1 MKHRMKVLVTRRNLL
16 QRIALACALPLAAAA
31 QPYDTARVVSIGG
44 ATTEIVYALGE
55 ADRLVAR
62 DSTSAYPAEALDL
75 PDIGYMRALAAE
87 GVLSVEPT
95 LILTEP
101 GAGPPETISVLQA
114 ASVPMVLVPAPYS
127 ADGIIAK
134 ITAIGDALG
143 VPDKAQVLADDVRAA
158 LDDVA
163 AQVASD
169 AGAPK
174 RVLFVLSTQGG
185 RIMASGT
192 NTAAD
197 GIIAMAGGINTI
209 DQFEGYR
216 QLTAEA
222 IAVAAPEVVLMMDRG
237 GDHSSTTE
245 TLFAMPEMATT
256 PAAQSGALV
265 KMDGLML
272 LGFGPRTPQAAQ
284 ALHDVLQGQSR

>member
-1 MKHRMKVLVTRRNLL
+1 MRPVIKRRTLM
-16 QRIALACALPLAAAA
+16 QALATTAVACALPLTAVAET
-31 QPYDTARVVSIGG
+31 YDTSRVVAIGG

-101 GAGPPETISVLQA
+101 GAGPPETIAVLQA
-114 ASVPMVLVPAPYS
+114 ASVPMVVVPAPYS
-127 ADGIIAK
+127 AEGILAK

-163 AQVASD
+163 AQVGGDEA
-169 AGAPK
+169 APK

-197 GIIAMAGGINTI
+197 GIIALAGGINAI

-222 IAVAAPEVVLMMDRG
+222 ISVAAPDVVLMMDRE
-237 GDHSSTTE
+237 GDHSATPE
-245 TLFAMPEMATT
+245 ALFAMPEMATT

-265 KMDGLML
+265 RMDGLLL

-284 ALHDVLQGQSR
+284 ALHDVLQEQS

>member
-1 MKHRMKVLVTRRNLL
+1 MKRRSLMLGLVTL
-16 QRIALACALPLAAAA
+16 ALPLGALA
-31 QPYDTARVVSIGG
+31 QPYDTSRVVAIGG
-44 ATTEIVYALGE
+44 ATTEIVYALGA
-55 ADRLVAR
+55 ADKLVAR
-62 DSTSAYPAEALDL
+62 DSTSTFPARAQTL

-87 GVLSVEPT
+87 GVLSVQPT

-114 ASVPMVLVPAPYS
+114 ASVPMVVVPAPFS
-127 ADGIIAK
+127 GEGILAK

-143 VPDKAQVLADDVRAA
+143 MPDKAQMLSDQVRAG

-163 AQVASD
+163 TQVAND
-169 AGAPK
+169 DTAPK

-197 GIIAMAGGINTI
+197 GIIAMAGGINAI

-222 IAVAAPEVVLMMDRG
+222 IAVAAPDVVLMMDRE
-237 GDHSSTTE
+237 GDHASTAE
-245 TLFAMPEMATT
+245 ALFAMPEMATT
-256 PAAQSGALV
+256 PAAQTGALV
-265 KMDGLML
+265 KMDGLLL

-284 ALHDVLQGQSR
+284 ALHDVLQGQS

>member
-1 MKHRMKVLVTRRNLL
+1 MKRRTLMQGL
-16 QRIALACALPLAAAA
+16 AKTAVACALPLAALA
-31 QPYDTARVVSIGG
+31 QAYDTSRIVTIGG
-44 ATTEIVYALGE
+44 ATTEIVFALGE

-62 DSTSAYPAEALDL
+62 DSTSLHPPAAQDL

-87 GVLSVEPT
+87 GVLSVQPT

-101 GAGPPETISVLQA
+101 GAGPPETISVLEA
-114 ASVPMVLVPAPYS
+114 AALPLVVVPAPYS
-127 ADGIIAK
+127 AEGILTK

-143 VPDKAQVLADDVRAA
+143 VPDKAQTLADQVRAE

-163 AQVASD
+163 AQVAND
-169 AGAPK
+169 TDAPK

-197 GIIAMAGGINTI
+197 GIITLAGGINAI

-222 IAVAAPEVVLMMDRG
+222 ISTAAPDVVLMMDRE
-237 GDHSSTTE
+237 GDHSSTAE
-245 TLFAMPEMATT
+245 TLFTMPEMSTT
-256 PAAQSGALV
+256 PAAQTGALV
-265 KMDGLML
+265 KMDGLLL
-272 LGFGPRTPQAAQ
+272 LGFGPRTPKAAQ
-284 ALHDVLQGQSR
+284 ALHDVLQEQS

>member
-1 MKHRMKVLVTRRNLL
+1 MKRRSLMLGLVTL
-16 QRIALACALPLAAAA
+16 ALPLGALA
-31 QPYDTARVVSIGG
+31 QPYDTSRVVAIGG
-44 ATTEIVYALGE
+44 ATTEIVYALGA
-55 ADRLVAR
+55 ADKLVAR
-62 DSTSAYPAEALDL
+62 DSTSTFPARAQTL

-87 GVLSVEPT
+87 GVLSVQPT

-114 ASVPMVLVPAPYS
+114 ASVPMVVVPAPFS
-127 ADGIIAK
+127 GEGILAK

-143 VPDKAQVLADDVRAA
+143 IPDKAQMLSDQVRAG

-163 AQVASD
+163 TQVAND
-169 AGAPK
+169 DTAPK

-197 GIIAMAGGINTI
+197 GIIAMAGGINAI

-222 IAVAAPEVVLMMDRG
+222 IAVAAPDVVLMMDRE
-237 GDHSSTTE
+237 GDHASTAE
-245 TLFAMPEMATT
+245 ALFAIPEMATT
-256 PAAQSGALV
+256 PAAQTGALV
-265 KMDGLML
+265 KMDGLLL

-284 ALHDVLQGQSR
+284 ALHDVLQGQG

>member
-1 MKHRMKVLVTRRNLL
+1 MKRRSLMLGLVTL
-16 QRIALACALPLAAAA
+16 ALPLGALA
-31 QPYDTARVVSIGG
+31 QPYDTSRVVAIGG
-44 ATTEIVYALGE
+44 ATTEIVYALGA
-55 ADRLVAR
+55 ADKLVAR
-62 DSTSAYPAEALDL
+62 DSTSTFPARAQTL

-87 GVLSVEPT
+87 GVLSVQPT

-114 ASVPMVLVPAPYS
+114 ASVPMVVVPAPFS
-127 ADGIIAK
+127 GEGILAK

-143 VPDKAQVLADDVRAA
+143 IPDKAQMLSDQVRAG

-163 AQVASD
+163 TQVAND
-169 AGAPK
+169 DTAPK

-197 GIIAMAGGINTI
+197 GIIAMAGGINAI

-222 IAVAAPEVVLMMDRG
+222 IAVAAPDVVLMMDRE
-237 GDHSSTTE
+237 GDHASTAE
-245 TLFAMPEMATT
+245 ALFAMPEMATT
-256 PAAQSGALV
+256 PAAQTGALV
-265 KMDGLML
+265 KMDGLLL

-284 ALHDVLQGQSR
+284 ALHDVLQGQG

>member
-1 MKHRMKVLVTRRNLL
+1 MTRRNLL
-16 QRIALACALPLAAAA
+16 QGLAVACALPLVATA

-114 ASVPMVLVPAPYS
+114 ASVPMVVVPAPYS

-169 AGAPK
+169 ETAPK

-197 GIIAMAGGINTI
+197 GIIAMAGGINAI

-222 IAVAAPEVVLMMDRG
+222 ISVAAPDVVLMMDRE
-237 GDHSSTTE
+237 GDHSASAE
-245 TLFAMPEMATT
+245 ALFAMPEIATT

-265 KMDGLML
+265 KMDGLLL

-284 ALHDVLQGQSR
+284 ALHDVLQGQG

>member
-1 MKHRMKVLVTRRNLL
+1 MKRRTIL
-16 QRIALACALPLAAAA
+16 RALATTAAVCALPLSAFADN
-31 QPYDTARVVSIGG
+31 YDTSRVVAIGG
-44 ATTEIVYALGE
+44 ATTEIVFALGE
-55 ADRLVAR
+55 QSRLVAR
-62 DSTSAYPAEALDL
+62 DSTSTFPSEAEELT
-75 PDIGYMRALAAE
+75 DIGYMRALAAE
-87 GVLSVEPT
+87 GVLSVQPT

-114 ASVPMVLVPAPYS
+114 ASVPMVVVPAPYS
-127 ADGIIAK
+127 ADGVLTK

-143 VPDKAQVLADDVRAA
+143 VPDKAQALSEQVQAA
-158 LDDVA
+158 FDDVA
-163 AQVASD
+163 LQVEQSES
-169 AGAPK
+169 APK

-197 GIIAMAGGINTI
+197 GIIALAGGINAI

-222 IAVAAPEVVLMMDRG
+222 ISVAAPDVVLMMDRE
-237 GDHSSTTE
+237 GDHSSTAE
-245 TLFAMPEMATT
+245 ALFAMPEMSTT
-256 PAAQSGALV
+256 PAAQAGALV
-265 KMDGLML
+265 KMDGLLL

-284 ALHDVLQGQSR
+284 TLHDALQGQS